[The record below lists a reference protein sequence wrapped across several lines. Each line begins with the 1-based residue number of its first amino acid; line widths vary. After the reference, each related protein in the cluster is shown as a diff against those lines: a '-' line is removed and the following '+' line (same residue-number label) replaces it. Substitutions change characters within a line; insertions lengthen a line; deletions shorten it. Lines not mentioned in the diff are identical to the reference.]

1 MPFVVR
7 GCPNMSCT
15 KCGSEMPDGTDLC
28 TNCGAGHAL
37 EQEYMLLPA
46 ASCKNV
52 LLI

>member
-1 MPFVVR
+1 MMATDAVCCE
-7 GCPNMSCT
+7 G
-15 KCGSEMPDGTDLC
+15 MPDGTDLC

>member
-1 MPFVVR
+1 
-7 GCPNMSCT
+7 MSCT
-15 KCGSEMPDGTDLC
+15 KCGSEMPDGTDFY
-28 TNCGAGHAL
+28 TNCGAGHAF